1 MDVFFLC
8 PGRVLV
14 CVFYI
19 SGSEQTKNLPGKNP
33 LSLLEPCA
41 VILNLALECQ
51 YFFLSF
57 FRYRLAQVSQPA
69 MPIQSARARFR
80 GGLGY
85 RRQAGL
91 ETGHIADLPFALVS
105 RFR

>member
-8 PGRVLV
+8 PGGVLV

-51 YFFLSF
+51 YFF
-57 FRYRLAQVSQPA
+57 
-69 MPIQSARARFR
+69 
-80 GGLGY
+80 
-85 RRQAGL
+85 
-91 ETGHIADLPFALVS
+91 
-105 RFR
+105 